1 MSGKEPKEKQKKKK
15 LPRRH
20 TIIHCQISHRKHGS
34 KHVAFIS
41 KLKCVHQ
48 PLYNQ
53 GYKIKQ
59 KCQQIFEW
67 PILFRVCMLVC
78 LFYRYLSSPHFHQER
93 FFFVCSCLVHPS
105 RLNCI
110 LYSFHRP
117 LSFQYELFFL
127 DQIIWIEFP
136 SVILHKINCCF
147 TTQYWLSKC
156 TTIYRLHSM
165 RNKTLNRQKQIKDQ
179 S

>member
-1 MSGKEPKEKQKKKK
+1 MMSGKEPKEKQKKKK

-59 KCQQIFEW
+59 KCQQIFKW

-93 FFFVCSCLVHPS
+93 FFLFALVWSIHLDSIVYYILFIGRCLFNMS
-105 RLNCI
+105 
-110 LYSFHRP
+110 SF
-117 LSFQYELFFL
+117 F
-127 DQIIWIEFP
+127 
-136 SVILHKINCCF
+136 
-147 TTQYWLSKC
+147 
-156 TTIYRLHSM
+156 
-165 RNKTLNRQKQIKDQ
+165 
-179 S
+179 